1 MASAI
6 GIAVATSAMT
16 AVAQSGD
23 IASCDRLAAYPDD
36 PDKPA
41 GVAGNYEIPAGESA
55 TALKACKA
63 AVRGADA
70 PRRIWFELGRGR
82 AHEFSHQRA
91 EAVRV
96 YRKAVEAGSTS
107 AMVGLGG
114 LCAKGAGVKAH
125 PVDARK
131 LFEQA
136 AAAGNQFGMINLR
149 SVFGAGIGVPVD
161 FAKARS

>member
-1 MASAI
+1 MNVGGDPEKCCAI
-6 GIAVATSAMT
+6 RRHRELRPAGGL
-16 AVAQSGD
+16 SGR
-23 IASCDRLAAYPDD
+23 SRQ
-36 PDKPA
+36 PA

-63 AVRGADA
+63 AVRAADA
-70 PRRIWFELGRGR
+70 PRRIWFELGR

-114 LCAKGAGVKAH
+114 LCAKGAGVKKGPSGSTRASCSSRR
-125 PVDARK
+125 PPRAIS
-131 LFEQA
+131 L
-136 AAAGNQFGMINLR
+136 G
-149 SVFGAGIGVPVD
+149 
-161 FAKARS
+161 